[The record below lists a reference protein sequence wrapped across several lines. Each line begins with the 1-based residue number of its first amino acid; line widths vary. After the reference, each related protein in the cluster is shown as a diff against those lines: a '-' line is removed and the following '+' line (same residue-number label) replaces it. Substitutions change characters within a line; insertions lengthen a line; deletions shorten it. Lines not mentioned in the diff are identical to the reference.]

1 MGKQNRPGPVDITR
15 ETEVSGGWPPYPRIA
30 YRNEAPGPKETRNGV
45 LARRLY
51 RDAACRH
58 APGARRR
65 RLTELVSTP
74 IPGSRMLDGLS
85 LRWRIRWRLSYDRAG
100 LAWASGT
107 PLLLLLL
114 TRLSAQFSLFFSLV
128 VVLSG
133 HGPSGNEAIEG
144 ERPERRNG
152 TQISAGL
159 RTGAAAVGTCL
170 NHTTFRTPERA
181 YLRAPTE
188 GRGSRLGTWV
198 NGLWMLLSFR
208 LDGPA

>member
-1 MGKQNRPGPVDITR
+1 
-15 ETEVSGGWPPYPRIA
+15 
-30 YRNEAPGPKETRNGV
+30 
-45 LARRLY
+45 
-51 RDAACRH
+51 
-58 APGARRR
+58 
-65 RLTELVSTP
+65 
-74 IPGSRMLDGLS
+74 MLDGLS

-159 RTGAAAVGTCL
+159 RAGAAAVGTCL

-188 GRGSRLGTWV
+188 GRGSRFGHLGQ
-198 NGLWMLLSFR
+198 R
-208 LDGPA
+208 ALDAPIFQA